1 MNIPN
6 IITGIRILLIP
17 VFVIFLIQ
25 GKLTPSL
32 VIFLIAGITDALDGF
47 IARRYGQVSE
57 LGAYMD
63 PIADKILLVS
73 SFLILSMRNLIP
85 DWLCVLVITRDI
97 LIILGVAILFLLQKK
112 ALRIGPSKL
121 SKINTCIQI
130 ICILLVLI
138 QSIYMIKDLYYQLM
152 FWVTGFFTVSSGVHY
167 LFEWLRYIGSEQN
180 NRPQSLC

>member
-25 GKLTPSL
+25 DKLSFAL

-47 IARRYGQVSE
+47 IARRYRQVSE
-57 LGAYMD
+57 LGAYLD
-63 PIADKILLVS
+63 PIADKILLVA
-73 SFLILSMRNLIP
+73 SFLILSIRNFIP

-130 ICILLVLI
+130 ICVLLVLT
-138 QSIYMIKDLYYQLM
+138 QSVYRTEDLYYQIM
-152 FWVTGFFTVSSGVHY
+152 FWLTGFFTISSGVHY
-167 LFEWLRYIGSEQN
+167 LFEWLKYVGSEQN
-180 NRPQSLC
+180 NIS